1 MSTTK
6 TTKSTTRSET
16 SAERIVSGECPTCR
30 LKTRLHA
37 ESLGIGADVLCSECS
52 AILRIV
58 GTNPLRFVEVEEEE
72 EQADDVRR

>member
-6 TTKSTTRSET
+6 KTKKTRSET
-16 SAERIVSGECPTCR
+16 SAERFVSGECPACR

-58 GTNPLRFVEVEEEE
+58 GTNPLQFAEVEEEE
-72 EQADDVRR
+72 EQEDGVQL